1 MIYLCR
7 AQMSLKIVINKTI
20 MLKVLLIPSQHGYI
34 KTCLMSFCGFIT
46 EYTCCYMYNMVL
58 KYTAWCH

>member
-7 AQMSLKIVINKTI
+7 NQMSLKIVINKTI
-20 MLKVLLIPSQHGYI
+20 MLKVPLIPSQDGYI

-46 EYTCCYMYNMVL
+46 EYTRCYMYNMVL
-58 KYTAWCH
+58 K